1 MGLGDGLREVVADV
15 GVQTGDINTAAVTSS
30 KINNDAGK
38 FFTGTFAGGGDT
50 VAFTIACTAAVTLL
64 SGWVQITTEHS
75 AASTFRVGDSAAS
88 AVFLTSPQCS
98 TTRTITSH
106 HLTAA
111 GSTNPV
117 TNIVA
122 GEDIKATM
130 SVLSDEIAGT
140 YFINYI
146 ETPT

>member
-1 MGLGDGLREVVADV
+1 MSLGEGVREVVADV
-15 GVQTGDINTAAVTSS
+15 GIQTADINSAAVTSA
-30 KINNDAGK
+30 KLNNDAGK
-38 FFTGTFAGGGDT
+38 FFTGTFLGDGT
-50 VAFTIACTAAVTLL
+50 TAAFTIACTAAVTLL

-75 AASTFRVGDSAAS
+75 AASTFRIGDSAAS

-106 HLTAA
+106 NLTAV

-122 GEDIKATM
+122 GENIKATM

-146 ETPT
+146 TTPT